1 MLSKFKIMKSFLVF
15 AFFLMSITFT
25 IAPASAYMLN
35 WGLDPNGGGDSILT
49 VPEYLNLTGTA
60 TITNDFTTLTFAE
73 TGTFHSFSYGPP
85 TAPLLLDYLTATFQA
100 TGTLGTDEFY
110 FDAVP
115 SSLHIYTA
123 GNVEIGVFNLL
134 SGGGGLNAD
143 FGPSNGFIT
152 ANFVAESLAA
162 GYWFASDLTT
172 DLSTYDLESNSPVLT
187 LGFATTNATI
197 VSGTEV
203 YDGSGRL
210 TQFDV
215 GNNGQFRLDIV
226 PEPATFMLF
235 GIGLLGFAAISRKKR
250 A

>member
-1 MLSKFKIMKSFLVF
+1 MFKKLKMIKSFLIVG
-15 AFFLMSITFT
+15 LLLSITFA
-25 IAPASAYMLN
+25 APASAYMLN

-49 VPEYLNLTGTA
+49 IPEYLNLTGTA
-60 TITNDFTTLTFAE
+60 TITNDFNTFTFSE
-73 TGTFHSFSYGPP
+73 TGTFDSFSYGPP
-85 TAPLLLDYLTATFQA
+85 TAGFGIDNLTADFTA

-110 FDAVP
+110 FDEVP
-115 SSLHIYTA
+115 DSLTIYTS
-123 GNVEIGVFNLL
+123 GGTQIGVFNLL
-134 SGGGGLNAD
+134 SGGGGLNED

-152 ANFVAESLAA
+152 ANFVAKELAA

-172 DLSTYDLESNSPVLT
+172 DLSTLDLESNSPVLT

-210 TQFDV
+210 TSFDV
-215 GNNGQFRLDIV
+215 GNNGQFRLDVV
-226 PEPATFMLF
+226 PEPATLMLF
-235 GIGLLGFAAISRKKR
+235 GIGLLGFASISRKKI